1 LRFAC
6 FVKRWSEFRSILDA
20 TRNMHNDKMNK
31 PRPQTFQ
38 PRGLI
43 FDCDGTLADTMP
55 LHWSAWHMVTQRYG
69 LHFPEDR
76 FYSLGGV
83 PARDILKLLAQEQ
96 GRSLDH
102 IAVAHEK
109 EETYLTTLSQ
119 VEPIHAVVEIAKA
132 NHGKIPMAVASGGTE
147 KIIILVLE
155 RLNIRHLFDAIVT
168 SEMVKNQ
175 KPAPDI
181 FLEAAR
187 LIGVEPKFCRAYED
201 TDLGMQAIRS
211 AGMEAVDVRE
221 LIGTSGSLKN
231 DTKTGNY
238 A

>member
-1 LRFAC
+1 MKTPHF
-6 FVKRWSEFRSILDA
+6 E
-20 TRNMHNDKMNK
+20 
-31 PRPQTFQ
+31 

-55 LHWSAWHMVTQRYG
+55 LHWHAWQMVTQRHG

-83 PARDILKLLAQEQ
+83 PSHDILKMLAGEQ
-96 GRSLDH
+96 GRPLDH

-109 EETYLTTLSQ
+109 EETYLPLMAQ
-119 VEPIHAVVEIAKA
+119 VKPVQAVVEIAKA
-132 NHGKIPMAVASGGTE
+132 NYGKIPLAVASGGTE
-147 KIIILVLE
+147 KVITMVLE

-187 LIGVEPKFCRAYED
+187 RIGVEPKFCRGYED
-201 TDLGMQAIRS
+201 TDLGLQAIRA
-211 AGMEAVDVRE
+211 AGMDAVDVRE
-221 LIGTSGSLKN
+221 LIAKH
-231 DTKTGNY
+231 
-238 A
+238 